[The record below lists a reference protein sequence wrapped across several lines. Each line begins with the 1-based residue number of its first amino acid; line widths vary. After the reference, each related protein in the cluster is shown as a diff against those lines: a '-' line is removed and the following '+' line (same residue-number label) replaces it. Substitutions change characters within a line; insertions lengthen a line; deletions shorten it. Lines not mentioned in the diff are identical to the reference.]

1 MFSIEFFLCVIPS
14 LEVFKLKICLTNC
27 IKQCLAKICFNPNKS
42 GIGGKPLTFV
52 HNDFT
57 P

>member
-1 MFSIEFFLCVIPS
+1 M
-14 LEVFKLKICLTNC
+14 VFGH
-27 IKQCLAKICFNPNKS
+27 FEDDFYRDNPKKS
-42 GIGGKPLTFV
+42 GIGGKPPTFV